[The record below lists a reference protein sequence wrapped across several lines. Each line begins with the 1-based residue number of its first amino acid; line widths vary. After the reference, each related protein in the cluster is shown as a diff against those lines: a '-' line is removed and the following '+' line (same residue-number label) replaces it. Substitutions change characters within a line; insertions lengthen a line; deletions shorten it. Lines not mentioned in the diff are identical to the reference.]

1 MQVSLARWVF
11 VSALSVL
18 DYLTCASSC
27 LSACSLVRTK
37 ILQYDMSVLDIANS
51 NLSGQRVINMS
62 RVGHSKI
69 TTTLRFKYQDVQKLP
84 DALDKVKAEI
94 EKSCPTLITKGKPF
108 RAKITS
114 FERDHVEAT
123 VDCRFELPPF
133 GDEFWGTRQNMF
145 LAIDRAV
152 TSCGLEYAK
161 SGYFLNEEK

>member
-1 MQVSLARWVF
+1 
-11 VSALSVL
+11 
-18 DYLTCASSC
+18 
-27 LSACSLVRTK
+27 
-37 ILQYDMSVLDIANS
+37 MSVIDIENS
-51 NLSGQRVINMS
+51 KLSGQQVINMS
-62 RVGHSKI
+62 RVGNSRI
-69 TTTLRFKYQDVQKLP
+69 ATTLRFKYQDIQQLP
-84 DALDKVKAEI
+84 DALEKIKAEI

-133 GDEFWGTRQNMF
+133 GDEFWGTRQDMF

-161 SGYFLNEEK
+161 PGYFLKEDK